1 MREGHDDVLPRED
14 LRFSIFF
21 VFVRRVEKCVEEVF
35 QDVFDFVECLYSYA
49 DVYVLGGHV
58 CLEVYFTGQDFFGFD
73 VFGARL
79 VFCVDYYMPDPL
91 FGCEERQLFSSRGH
105 RREFISVLIPIWCII
120 M

>member
-1 MREGHDDVLPRED
+1 MRECHDDVLPRED

-21 VFVRRVEKCVEEVF
+21 VFVRRVEKRVEEVF

-58 CLEVYFTGQDFFGFD
+58 CLEVYFTGQDFFGFG

-79 VFCVDYYMPDPL
+79 VFCVDDYMADPL
-91 FGCEERQLFSSRGH
+91 FGCEESELFSSRGH
-105 RREFISVLIPIWCII
+105 RLELSLCLSPYGV
-120 M
+120 